1 MAQNFDIIETSH
13 VQIFFLLHCFLAGEG
28 KFAIQ
33 NIIAAGRHIGRIVT
47 TKTGHGQYE
56 KGREFSLVVS
66 AQDTSVPPTVI
77 QKSNF
82 EIVKVLVG
90 SRPPQFFE
98 DPYIGYVMENN
109 QAGYKYVNLFHFC
122 LYKTHSTMKA

>member
-1 MAQNFDIIETSH
+1 MT
-13 VQIFFLLHCFLAGEG
+13 IFSAGEG
-28 KFAIQ
+28 KFAIE

-47 TKTGHGQYE
+47 TKTGNGQYE

-66 AQDTSVPPTVI
+66 AQDMSASGT

-90 SRPPQFFE
+90 TRPPQFFKN
-98 DPYIGYVMENN
+98 PYSGYVMENN
-109 QAGYKYVNLFHFC
+109 QAGYKYVIISIVMPE
-122 LYKTHSTMKA
+122 K